1 MTVSVTFRVLSHG
14 FRHSMRGAAH
24 TRNAFN
30 TEKPFLCSSHTLIY
44 LVHTIQPNSPLSL
57 MLSFFYLHYN
67 VIQRGCHASWIIN
80 NLLAEVFVISGI
92 VKVEVSE
99 ADNTNRALDYF
110 GYRKNRI

>member
-1 MTVSVTFRVLSHG
+1 MGKNG
-14 FRHSMRGAAH
+14 FRYSMRGAAH
-24 TRNAFN
+24 TRNVFN
-30 TEKPFLCSSHTLIY
+30 TEEPFLCSSHTLIY

-67 VIQRGCHASWIIN
+67 VIQHGCHASWIID

-92 VKVEVSE
+92 IKVEVSE

-110 GYRKNRI
+110 GYHKNRI